1 MKKFRC
7 GFYCNPLNWTVK
19 ARTQQEAATKFA
31 KMIKRKNLKAPNG
44 ETNFVV
50 IEVLEKGVMNYESV

>member
-19 ARTQQEAATKFA
+19 AETQDEAAKKFA
-31 KMIKRKNLKAPNG
+31 KMIKRKNLTAPNG

-50 IEVLEKGVMNYESV
+50 IEVQEKGV

>member
-7 GFYCNPLNWTVK
+7 GFYCNPLNWIVK
-19 ARTQQEAATKFA
+19 VQTEQEAATKFA

-50 IEVLEKGVMNYESV
+50 IEVSEKG

>member
-1 MKKFRC
+1 MKKFSC

-50 IEVLEKGVMNYESV
+50 IEVSGRG

>member
-1 MKKFRC
+1 MKRFRC
-7 GFYCNPLNWTVK
+7 GFYCNPLNWIVK

-31 KMIKRKNLKAPNG
+31 KMIKRKNLKALNG

-50 IEVLEKGVMNYESV
+50 IEVLEKGVLKYESV